1 MENVKHKDFNVELT
15 GVDSKV
21 CCDIFALAMP
31 ADTAMPTKLPL
42 TSSSLVGIVASA
54 MPPPVFL
61 LQPLENFGICQ
72 VLVYDFHQELFM
84 CFC

>member
-31 ADTAMPTKLPL
+31 VDTAMPTKLPL
-42 TSSSLVGIVASA
+42 ASGGLVGIAVSIKVRHKPGPGAHG
-54 MPPPVFL
+54 L
-61 LQPLENFGICQ
+61 LCP
-72 VLVYDFHQELFM
+72 H
-84 CFC
+84 